1 MKKFAGLLILSL
13 SVAAWAGDRSNE
25 VDRVESSATVLDEIM
40 AAPDKGIPERV
51 IDNAKCIAV
60 VPSMLKGGF
69 VFGAS
74 YGRGIASCRTE
85 KGWTPPA
92 FFVLEGGSFGFQI
105 GGQAADVVMLV
116 MNDNGVKNLLTS
128 KFKLGA
134 DAAVAAG
141 PVGRQASGDTD
152 ITMRAEIL
160 TYSRARGIFAGL
172 TLNGASVRQDR
183 DATRDFY
190 GRMISYRSL
199 LKGEGTAPEDAQP
212 WITALNRY
220 AGGSTTST
228 APATEASA
236 ASDNS
241 SSTHVVPPPPPPQ
254 PAAATTQP
262 VESSIAPSPENTPPA
277 AKTPA
282 DDNPPSAT
290 APSQDP
296 Q

>member
-1 MKKFAGLLILSL
+1 MRKLAGLLVLSL

-40 AAPDKGIPERV
+40 SAPDAGIPERV

-69 VFGAS
+69 VVGAS

-85 KGWTPPA
+85 RGWTPPA
-92 FFVLEGGSFGFQI
+92 FFVLEGGSFGVQI
-105 GGQAADVVMLV
+105 GAQATDVVMLV
-116 MNDNGVKNLLTS
+116 MNDNGVKNLLSS

-183 DATRDFY
+183 DATREFY
-190 GRMISYRSL
+190 GRMIPYRTL
-199 LKGEGTAPEDAQP
+199 LSGRANSPEDAQS

-220 AGGSTTST
+220 AGGSRTVNATAAEPSETLST
-228 APATEASA
+228 
-236 ASDNS
+236 
-241 SSTHVVPPPPPPQ
+241 SSTHVVPPPPPPPASAQQ
-254 PAAATTQP
+254 PS
-262 VESSIAPSPENTPPA
+262 ESAIAPSPENTPPA
-277 AKTPA
+277 ARTPA
-282 DDNPPSAT
+282 DDNPPSAS